1 MYALHNM
8 GKGNNTI
15 VPQSKG
21 NNTDS
26 YENFSIGLKTPSFLS
41 VSNSPITSGII
52 NIDYNN
58 TPLPVYAG
66 GTGLTAVGAKGQ
78 ILSIIS
84 SDPEQLGW
92 VSVEGTGTVTS
103 VAVTVPDFL
112 QVSQTP
118 ITSSGSFDI
127 SLSSLAL
134 PTTSGGTG
142 LTTIGN
148 PSQILSVNTEG
159 TSLEYST
166 PLQAVSSVSL
176 SSTTP
181 FISVSSTP
189 VTSTGTLSVDCS
201 TIPVSYGGTGLDTL
215 GLPAQI
221 LTVDSFGT
229 GLEYTTA
236 KEYVSSVSI
245 ESATPFLTVSPNEI
259 TSTGTLVVDCLTIP
273 ISHGGTGLNQLGNP
287 NQVLSVTMDGTALE
301 YTTLPPPPPPTEPLT
316 LSTSTSFIE
325 LTPANLNEV
334 SINCS
339 TIPISHGGTGL
350 VIAGQDGQLLA
361 SNGTSLYWKD
371 PITTDNFLT
380 SIETVTPLTYTNGQ
394 LAITSFTGTGSK
406 VVYDTSPVLTTPI
419 LGDAICSTIALNG
432 QERGAVRLASK
443 SGSYSFIFPETI
455 GRPTDL
461 LTSEGAFRPTS
472 WSSSTGTGSV
482 LKAPPPTLPEQTGQ
496 VLAVIS
502 SNPVELGWVDGS
514 GLGTV
519 QSISMTVPDFLTVST
534 SEITLSGSFDIRL
547 SSQPIPVTSGG
558 TGLTSTGSAKQ
569 VLRVNEEGTNLEYY
583 TPEEGTVTSVT
594 LVTNTPFISVSTDS
608 VTSTGFLSIDCS
620 TIPISSG
627 GTGLETLGSPSQ
639 ILAVNS
645 TGTALEYSNLPQSV
659 TSVSISS
666 STPFLSVST
675 NPITSTGIL
684 TIDCST
690 IPISHGG
697 TGLITLGLA
706 SQILTVNSLGTGLEY
721 TTPQFLTDVQLSTT
735 TPFISLSSNESTT
748 SKILSIDCGIIP
760 ISSGGTGLTTI
771 GQQGQ
776 ILTSDGTLCHW
787 SDPPSLESFLT
798 TINVL
803 SPLSYTDNILSI
815 AAFNGS
821 GQVVCDNSPQLLNPS
836 FVDPVTNNI
845 TLFGSQSGTVTIT
858 SVSGSYNFILPSSL
872 GERSQVLM
880 SQGIF
885 NPLQWTSTSGSGDIL
900 CSQNP
905 ILGGQVILNN
915 GTVVCKSTFIESKGI
930 VTITGDTILTMDQF
944 ISFIIIDSSDPITI
958 TIPTLGEL
966 HTYMGDLTIGNRLT
980 TLIHNK
986 CPNLTIL
993 TTDGISLIEGRATT
1007 FIPVQTCTYIMTN
1020 ADEGLLLIK

>member
-1 MYALHNM
+1 MYALYNM
-8 GKGNNTI
+8 GKGNNSNISQT
-15 VPQSKG
+15 KG

-26 YENFSIGLKTPSFLS
+26 YENFSIGLTTPSFLS
-41 VSNSPITSGII
+41 VSNSPITSGVI

-58 TPLPVYAG
+58 TPLPIYAG

-103 VAVTVPDFL
+103 VSVSVPDFL
-112 QVSQTP
+112 QVSQSP
-118 ITSSGSFDI
+118 ITSSGSIDI
-127 SLSSLAL
+127 SLSASAL

-142 LTTIGN
+142 LTSIGY

-159 TSLEYST
+159 TGLEYT
-166 PLQAVSSVSL
+166 TQLQSVSSVSL
-176 SSTTP
+176 ATTTP

-189 VTSTGTLSVDCS
+189 VTSVGILSVDCT

-215 GLPAQI
+215 GSASQI
-221 LTVDSFGT
+221 LTVNSLGT
-229 GLEYTTA
+229 GLEYTTP
-236 KEYVSSVSI
+236 KQYVSSVSL
-245 ESATPFLTVSPNEI
+245 ESSTPFLTVSTTPI
-259 TSTGTLVVDCLTIP
+259 TLSGALAIDCSTIP
-273 ISHGGTGLNQLGNP
+273 ISHGGTGLDQLGIP

-301 YTTLPPPPPPTEPLT
+301 YTTLPPPTQPLT

-350 VIAGQDGQLLA
+350 VNAGQDRQLLA
-361 SNGTSLYWKD
+361 SNGTSLYWTD
-371 PITTDNFLT
+371 PISTDNFLT
-380 SIETVTPLTYTNGQ
+380 AVQTIAPLTYTDGK
-394 LAITSFTGTGSK
+394 LSITSFTGTGSK

-419 LGDAICSTIALNG
+419 LGDAICTTIALNG
-432 QERGAVRLASK
+432 QERGSVRLAAK

-472 WSSSTGTGSV
+472 WSPSTGTGSI
-482 LKAPPPTLPEQTGQ
+482 LKASPPTQPEQVGQ
-496 VLAVIS
+496 VLSVIS
-502 SNPVELGWVDGS
+502 SNPVELGWVDGT

-534 SEITLSGSFDIRL
+534 SNITLSGSFDIGL
-547 SSQPIPVTSGG
+547 SSQPLPITSGG
-558 TGLTSTGSAKQ
+558 TGLISTGFAKQ
-569 VLRVNEEGTNLEYY
+569 VLRVNEQGNNLEYY
-583 TPEEGTVTSVT
+583 TPEEGTVKSVT
-594 LVTNTPFISVSTDS
+594 LSTNTPFISVSRDS
-608 VTSTGFLSIDCS
+608 VTSVGTLSIDCS
-620 TIPISSG
+620 TIPISYG
-627 GTGLETLGSPSQ
+627 GTGLETLGLPSQ
-639 ILAVNS
+639 ILTVNS
-645 TGTALEYSNLPQSV
+645 TGTALEYSALPESV

-666 STPFLSVST
+666 STPFLDVST
-675 NPITSTGIL
+675 NTITSTGTL

-697 TGLITLGLA
+697 TGLAATGQA

-721 TTPQFLTDVQLSTT
+721 TTPQFLTSVQLSTT
-735 TPFISLSSNESTT
+735 TPFLSVVSTESAS

-760 ISSGGTGLTTI
+760 ISNGGTGLTTI

-776 ILTSDGTLCHW
+776 ILTSDGTFCNW
-787 SDPPSLESFLT
+787 SDPPSLENFLT

-803 SPLSYTDNILSI
+803 SPLSYNGNILSI
-815 AAFNGS
+815 NSLNGS
-821 GQVVCDNSPQLLNPS
+821 GQVVCDNSPQLLNPT
-836 FVDPVTNNI
+836 FVDPITNNI
-845 TLFGSQSGTVTIT
+845 TLFGTQSGAVTIT

-872 GERSQVLM
+872 GERSQILM

-885 NPLQWTSTSGSGDIL
+885 NPLQWTSTIGTGDIL
-900 CSQNP
+900 CAQNP

-930 VTITGDTILTMDQF
+930 VTITNDTILTMDQF
-944 ISFIIIDSSDPITI
+944 ISFIIVDSFDPITI

-966 HTYMGDLTIGNRLT
+966 HTYIGDLTIGNRLT
-980 TLIHNK
+980 ALIHNK
-986 CPNLTIL
+986 CPDLTIL
-993 TTDGISLIEGRATT
+993 TTEGISLIDGRATT
-1007 FIPVQTCTYIMTN
+1007 FIPVQNFTYIMSN
-1020 ADEGLLLIK
+1020 ATEGLLLIK